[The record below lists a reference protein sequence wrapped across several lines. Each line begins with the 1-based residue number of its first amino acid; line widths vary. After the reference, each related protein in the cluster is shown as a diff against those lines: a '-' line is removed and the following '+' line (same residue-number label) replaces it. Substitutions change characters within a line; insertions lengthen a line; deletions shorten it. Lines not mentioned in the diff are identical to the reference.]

1 MCRFLRP
8 VLMSLALL
16 APLAQATPPE
26 RSAEDLAR
34 DARDHTQQLIEF
46 AGIAPGMHVADLLA
60 GGGYWSDWLR
70 ETVGSDGHVLLYNNP
85 QYAKYAAEDLAERV
99 ASGRLEGVEQRVAPP
114 DAMGLGEATFDRV
127 VMVMAL
133 HDLYWVDEK
142 GGWPAIDHEGALKQ
156 VVAALKPGGALLVV
170 DHAALPGSGTDAV
183 ASLHRI
189 DEAFVR
195 KTLERHGL
203 VLEAESPLLRN
214 PADKRLKGVFDPK
227 VKGRT
232 DRFVHL
238 YRKPAAAAPAS
249 P

>member
-8 VLMSLALL
+8 VLLSLTLL
-16 APLAQATPPE
+16 SPLAYATAPE

-34 DARDHTQQLIEF
+34 DARDKTEQIIAF
-46 AGIAPGMHVADLLA
+46 AGIEPGMRVADLLA

-70 ETVGSDGHVLLYNNP
+70 ETVGAEGHVLLYNNP
-85 QYAKYAAEDLAERV
+85 QYAKFAAEDLAERV
-99 ASGRLEGVEQRVAPP
+99 ASGRLDGVEQRVAPLE
-114 DAMGLGEATFDRV
+114 AMGLGEAGFDRA

-133 HDLYWVDEK
+133 HDLYWVDDK
-142 GGWPAIDHEGALKQ
+142 AGWPAIDHEAALRQ

-170 DHAALPGSGTDAV
+170 DHAALAGSGTDAV
-183 ASLHRI
+183 SSLHRI

-203 VLEAESPLLRN
+203 VLEAESTLLRN

-227 VKGRT
+227 VKGKT

-238 YRKPAAAAPAS
+238 YRKPAAAAS

>member
-1 MCRFLRP
+1 MCRFLRAA
-8 VLMSLALL
+8 LLSLALL
-16 APLAQATPPE
+16 SPIAHATAPE

-34 DARDHTQQLIEF
+34 DARDKTERIIAF

-70 ETVGSDGHVLLYNNP
+70 DTVGADGHVLLYNNP
-85 QYAKYAAEDLAERV
+85 QYAKYAADELAERV
-99 ASGRLEGVEQRVAPP
+99 ASGRLDGVEQRVAPVE
-114 DAMGLGEATFDRV
+114 AMALGEATLDRA

-142 GGWPAIDHEGALKQ
+142 GGWPAIDHEGALRQ
-156 VVAALKPGGALLVV
+156 VVAALKPGGALLVL
-170 DHAALPGSGTDAV
+170 DHAALAGSGTDAV
-183 ASLHRI
+183 NALHRI

-195 KTLERHGL
+195 RTLERHGL
-203 VLEAESPLLRN
+203 VLEAESDLLRN

-238 YRKPAAAAPAS
+238 YRKPAVAPAT